1 MKIWKYDENNQV
13 THLKMIDV
21 DDNHK
26 LETDE
31 LLTLPNDFLTPAKL
45 VNGALVSASAEES
58 NASTANVVK
67 PVPSADQQS
76 ISLLMSKVANL
87 EKEVATLKEV
97 KNDVSND

>member
-31 LLTLPNDFLTPAKL
+31 LSTLPNDFLTPAKL

-58 NASTANVVK
+58 KASTVNVVK